1 MKPQEPGG
9 RFNSLSLTNGV
20 KKDITTPTYTRREPK
35 DGMIRGLRRSL
46 HPEIRY
52 YFLIL
57 GLNYS
62 SMENFKANGKDH
74 SR

>member
-1 MKPQEPGG
+1 M
-9 RFNSLSLTNGV
+9 NGV
-20 KKDITTPTYTRREPK
+20 KKHITMPRYTRTELK
-35 DGMIRGLRRSL
+35 DGMIRGSRRRSL
-46 HPEIRY
+46 PQEIRY

-62 SMENFKANGKDH
+62 ETKNFETNGKGH